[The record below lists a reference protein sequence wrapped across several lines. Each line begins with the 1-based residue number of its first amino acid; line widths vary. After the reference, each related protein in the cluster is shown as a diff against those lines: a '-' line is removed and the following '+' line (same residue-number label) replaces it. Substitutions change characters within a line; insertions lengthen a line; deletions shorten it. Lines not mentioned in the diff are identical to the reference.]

1 MNKKKRIIVGV
12 LLVMT
17 LGVLLTG
24 CTSFQQKVDDYSKD
38 KEQCFLNTENVTQFT
53 YKSQNYTILEDTVS
67 NGSLGEWLG
76 YIRKLAAINENGKI
90 LIQENIEKTT
100 FKSLADVTEKAPNAA
115 YIISFLNVYAAPD
128 DTTYLIVDVNGGYH
142 KAVLSN
148 TVTDECTVFN
158 YKNTN
163 QGKNGSF
170 EVNPNNAT
178 QLIRNNVTYQVTSD
192 IVSEDELGSYIDIIA
207 ENITFDVDT
216 KKPLS
221 KEEMNSID
229 WYGTSSQSREN
240 WVYVDVYEVT
250 GKDASEIVAVKVNN
264 QYHLVIAE

>member
-1 MNKKKRIIVGV
+1 MSKKTWITIGAFLILTLSV
-12 LLVMT
+12 LLS
-17 LGVLLTG
+17 G
-24 CTSFQQKVDDYSKD
+24 CASFQQKIEEYSAD
-38 KEQCFLNTENVTQFT
+38 KEQCFLNMENVTQFT

-100 FKSLADVTEKAPNAA
+100 FKSLADLTEKAPTAA
-115 YIISFLNVYAAPD
+115 YIIPFLNVYAAPD
-128 DTTYLIVDVNGGYH
+128 DTTNLIVDVNGGYH
-142 KAVLSN
+142 KAVLSD

-163 QGKNGSF
+163 QGKNGGF

-178 QLIRNNVTYQVTSD
+178 QLIRNNVAYQVTSD
-192 IVSEDELGSYIDIIA
+192 IISEDELGSYIDIIA

-229 WYGTSSQSREN
+229 WYGTNNQSREN
-240 WVYVDVYEVT
+240 WVYVDVYEVAS
-250 GKDASEIVAVKVNN
+250 KDASEIVAVEVNN
-264 QYHLVIAE
+264 QYHLAVAE

>member
-1 MNKKKRIIVGV
+1 MNKNMRIIVDV

-24 CTSFQQKVDDYSKD
+24 CTSFQQKVDDYCAD

-76 YIRKLAAINENGKI
+76 YIRKLAAIDENGKI

-148 TVTDECTVFN
+148 VVTDECTVFN

-170 EVNPNNAT
+170 EVNPDNAT

-207 ENITFDVDT
+207 ENITFDVDK

-264 QYHLVIAE
+264 QYHLAIAE